1 MALVRLRRRGAPAVG
16 RAAQAVRVQH
26 LQQQVV
32 EGHHVL
38 ALHVVQMLHAFVTVG
53 GRTQRGPL

>member
-1 MALVRLRRRGAPAVG
+1 MQAVG
-16 RAAQAVRVQH
+16 VQH

-38 ALHVVQMLHAFVTVG
+38 ALHVVQMLHAFVTAG
-53 GRTQRGPL
+53 GETHTGPR